1 MRNTILF
8 SMVVAI
14 LGLQALEGEARTI
27 SRQTNKLIMIDQTTG
42 GDGIESFT
50 ANIGV
55 AGANNDGAITTKLGL
70 KTLSAPEITEG
81 ITVSVPVASERAL
94 QTFFNDY
101 VAAQTPRLINDL
113 TAAMRAHDAGRA
125 VYTFTKRIEVRPAPG
140 VTVPK
145 DVKWILAVEAGGKPV
160 FGRPRIINPEPI
172 YVLALYIPKT
182 VSDALDPG
190 WQYVDAGKLRYVLVN
205 KKMQPQ
211 SIPFEIDMEGAYDE
225 LQPVSD
231 TDAVDSDWGLRC
243 LITGRSEDSTMPCPA
258 KKTIHDLIDE
268 LGADGA
274 MVDYGRNLAPIYDE
288 YPKDDGTVEYRA
300 RYALDVRY
308 RSIDYLGCES
318 NSVNFRNISDYGYL
332 LASQIDQY
340 LVDKEANYVQYNAI
354 IQAIVS
360 PLKEID
366 KTLNLPKADM
376 ASFGD
381 KLISPYI
388 ELGQLVAAADVPELI
403 GLAGLTKINNS
414 LQNIATH
421 FSTPTKTRYPFS
433 TFVTHLSCNPET
445 NNLELRLWDQIL
457 FTDIA
462 DCSIY
467 SGGLLQECNLINQ
480 AIINSGYL
488 ALMQAGMQDYT
499 DVDLFA
505 LNKEPFVLT
514 ESFGDVNSRWDY
526 GSIPGGVVSPA
537 HALAALEWGLI
548 DGYFY
553 SLAPL
558 GWQMDLNNPNTFS
571 WIAYDRTFATGPYRP
586 GLLTNATSI
595 PYAGWN
601 DAFRI
606 AYSKEQ
612 GVLAISPGNITTP
625 FYANTALKTV
635 VGRAFVS
642 FNGSIGTH
650 DPYISPACNLGEE
663 GYGCVCPWGWS
674 WNSAEH
680 GCYFGSPNVSHLYA
694 IDIKNRIPLTLNP
707 DPRYYNPSKIGKVS
721 TVSAY
726 FECTI
731 VAQNCPP
738 PPETGN

>member
-113 TAAMRAHDAGRA
+113 TAAMRTHDAGRA

-340 LVDKEANYVQYNAI
+340 LVDKQAYYIQYNAI
-354 IQAIVS
+354 VQAIVS
-360 PLKEID
+360 PLKEMD
-366 KTLNLPKADM
+366 RTLNLPKADM

-381 KLISPYI
+381 KLISPYT
-388 ELGQLVAAADVPELI
+388 ELGQLVAASQVPELI
-403 GLAGLTKINNS
+403 GLAGLTKINNA
-414 LQNIATH
+414 LQIVGSHISPSSNREWGVASS
-421 FSTPTKTRYPFS
+421 F
-433 TFVTHLSCNPET
+433 FVTHVSCNPET
-445 NNLELRLWDQIL
+445 NNYELRLWEQ
-457 FTDIA
+457 
-462 DCSIY
+462 Y
-467 SGGLLQECNLINQ
+467 STVATGSFPVEEYAEFMENL
-480 AIINSGYL
+480 
-488 ALMQAGMQDYT
+488 
-499 DVDLFA
+499 DLFA
-505 LNKEPFVLT
+505 LSKPPIVLKD
-514 ESFGDVNSRWDY
+514 SFGDIQSRQDL
-526 GSIPGGVVSPA
+526 
-537 HALAALEWGLI
+537 HALFNTGMVALEWGLLNWYRGDLRASLPGYHGLI
-548 DGYFY
+548 VPGDGYYGMAVPADSF
-553 SLAPL
+553 L
-558 GWQMDLNNPNTFS
+558 
-571 WIAYDRTFATGPYRP
+571 RP
-586 GLLTNATSI
+586 GMLTNALSI
-595 PYAGWN
+595 SQGGYS
-601 DAFRI
+601 DTLRVAF
-606 AYSKEQ
+606 SKEQ
-612 GVLAISPGNITTP
+612 G
-625 FYANTALKTV
+625 
-635 VGRAFVS
+635 
-642 FNGSIGTH
+642 
-650 DPYISPACNLGEE
+650 
-663 GYGCVCPWGWS
+663 
-674 WNSAEH
+674 
-680 GCYFGSPNVSHLYA
+680 
-694 IDIKNRIPLTLNP
+694 
-707 DPRYYNPSKIGKVS
+707 
-721 TVSAY
+721 
-726 FECTI
+726 I
-731 VAQNCPP
+731 VAFSAGKIASNENGYYYAGVWPP
-738 PPETGN
+738 SVYSNPHATSLASVAFAGAARFLLGFDLKQRKAIWSEERPSGFLYTRGGSYWGAIVFSPYEPFFRSIRNDELFCTTDPSFCQESGPN

>member
-8 SMVVAI
+8 LMVVAI

-27 SRQTNKLIMIDQTTG
+27 SRQTNKQIMIDQTTG

-113 TAAMRAHDAGRA
+113 TAAMRTHDAGRA

-308 RSIDYLGCES
+308 RSIDYVGC
-318 NSVNFRNISDYGYL
+318 NNPSVNFRNIMDYGYL

-340 LVDKEANYVQYNAI
+340 IVDKEANYQQYNAI
-354 IQAIVS
+354 IQAIIS
-360 PLKEID
+360 PLKELD
-366 KTLNLPKADM
+366 KTLTLPKADL
-376 ASFGD
+376 ATFRD
-381 KLISPYI
+381 KLISPYS
-388 ELGQLVAAADVPELI
+388 ELGELVAASDVPNLI
-403 GLAGLTKINNS
+403 GLANLTRINNT
-414 LQNIATH
+414 LQTITA
-421 FSTPTKTRYPFS
+421 FYSTPTIIRSPSMSFI
-433 TFVTHLSCNPET
+433 THLSCNPET
-445 NNLELRLWDQIL
+445 DNLELRLWDQIITTPND
-457 FTDIA
+457 FMDIHVYA
-462 DCSIY
+462 MSKSPI
-467 SGGLLQECNLINQ
+467 
-480 AIINSGYL
+480 
-488 ALMQAGMQDYT
+488 
-499 DVDLFA
+499 V
-505 LNKEPFVLT
+505 LN
-514 ESFGDVNSRWDY
+514 ESFGDVDARWNYD
-526 GSIPGGVVSPA
+526 IDDRVGVWSLVVPQ
-537 HALAALEWGLI
+537 LLALEIGLI
-548 DGYFY
+548 DAYVNPMR
-553 SLAPL
+553 LL
-558 GWQMDLNNPNTFS
+558 GNFS
-571 WIAYDRTFATGPYRP
+571 NYYATQWVYIPATQRITEYKP
-586 GLLTNATSI
+586 GLLNSARKI
-595 PYAGWN
+595 EYAGWH
-601 DAFRI
+601 DAFRV
-606 AYSKEQ
+606 AYSKER
-612 GVLAISPGNITTP
+612 GIIAFSPGDIAAPLFSLNE
-625 FYANTALKTV
+625 AVVSV
-635 VGRAFVS
+635 VGRAFFQQLDPPTPSQNQILIAFDINNKRPITMFSSPGIYEPTNRYS
-642 FNGSIGTH
+642 FLDCWFDGFV
-650 DPYISPACNLGEE
+650 DC
-663 GYGCVCPWGWS
+663 W
-674 WNSAEH
+674 
-680 GCYFGSPNVSHLYA
+680 
-694 IDIKNRIPLTLNP
+694 RIP
-707 DPRYYNPSKIGKVS
+707 D
-721 TVSAY
+721 
-726 FECTI
+726 
-731 VAQNCPP
+731 
-738 PPETGN
+738 TGDGRE

>member
-8 SMVVAI
+8 LMVVAI

-113 TAAMRAHDAGRA
+113 TAAMRTHDAGRA

-340 LVDKEANYVQYNAI
+340 LVDKEANYIQYNAI
-354 IQAIVS
+354 VQAIVS
-360 PLKEID
+360 PLKEMD
-366 KTLNLPKADM
+366 RTLNLPKAEM

-381 KLISPYI
+381 KLISPYT
-388 ELGQLVAAADVPELI
+388 ELGELVAAVDVPELI
-403 GLAGLTKINNS
+403 SLASLTKINNA
-414 LQNIATH
+414 LQVITRH
-421 FSTPTKTRYPFS
+421 FSMFDEYANTRFI
-433 TFVTHLSCNPET
+433 THLSCNPET
-445 NNLELRLWDQIL
+445 NNYELRFWDQ
-457 FTDIA
+457 
-462 DCSIY
+462 
-467 SGGLLQECNLINQ
+467 LIT
-480 AIINSGYL
+480 SPE
-488 ALMQAGMQDYT
+488 DY
-499 DVDLFA
+499 DNIDLFA
-505 LNKEPFVLT
+505 LNQTPTVLR
-514 ESFGDVNSRWDY
+514 ESFGDVDTRWDY
-526 GSIPGGVVSPA
+526 SLPSPGSTGSPNLVW
-537 HALAALEWGLI
+537 HLLEWGWL
-548 DGYFY
+548 DSRSLYWERFPMAPQYFTLY
-553 SLAPL
+553 HPP
-558 GWQMDLNNPNTFS
+558 GM
-571 WIAYDRTFATGPYRP
+571 YVRP
-586 GLLTNATSI
+586 GILSSAQSVAI
-595 PYAGWN
+595 AGYA
-601 DAFRI
+601 DTLRV
-606 AYSKEQ
+606 AYSKER
-612 GVLAISPGNITTP
+612 GLIALSPGVIATGS
-625 FYANTALKTV
+625 YGGWSSANTAAVRLA
-635 VGRAFVS
+635 GRAFS
-642 FNGSIGTH
+642 DGSQFLMSININTRSQNLSSHRTSGGAYPREY
-650 DPYISPACNLGEE
+650 DPE
-663 GYGCVCPWGWS
+663 GRWYDYFRLAAQVES
-674 WNSAEH
+674 S
-680 GCYFGSPNVSHLYA
+680 FGSVSPMPSPVACSLSH
-694 IDIKNRIPLTLNP
+694 
-707 DPRYYNPSKIGKVS
+707 PRTGYLDGPCAAEIFRWNCTNGNYEW
-721 TVSAY
+721 AY
-726 FECTI
+726 FADPAPSCY
-731 VAQNCPP
+731 
-738 PPETGN
+738 